1 VADSIEPSLRALIG
15 SRAVPQ
21 TELVTRR
28 DIRKYSVATAQRLQK
43 YVDGDEA
50 PPFFHLSLFWPVVRL
65 TDIADDGCAR
75 DAMFPGAGP
84 RRPLAGGMKVEY
96 HRAIR
101 PGDLLTANRT
111 LASIYEKQGSSGTL
125 LFFEVT
131 TRVTDANGELVL
143 IETTTRI
150 LR

>member
-15 SRAVPQ
+15 TRAAPQ

-43 YVDGDEA
+43 YIDGDIA
-50 PPFFHLSLFWPVVRL
+50 PPFFHLSLFWPVVLL
-65 TDIADDGCAR
+65 TDIASDGCAR
-75 DAMFPGAGP
+75 DALFPEAGS

-96 HRAIR
+96 YRPIR
-101 PGDLLTANRT
+101 PGDFLTANRT

-125 LFFEVT
+125 LFFNVT
-131 TRVTDANGELVL
+131 TRVTNASDELVL

-150 LR
+150 QR